1 MRKYLILT
9 AASLAL
15 LLSAC
20 GAEKGGENGQSTEA
34 TTREIV
40 IEFETQAEKTSPVE
54 SAAVSDES
62 ALDENQSLLAESETE
77 AVGTSSLESS
87 AEETTTEM
95 PVYKVTP
102 MEKTMYAIKPVNVR
116 AGYTTGTTVLS
127 SLKAGQEVEV
137 TGMSENGWIQIKF
150 NGGEAYVYKTYLSES
165 KDDVETKAS
174 AESHAGNSNNS
185 ENGNNSNNNGN
196 NNGGSSALAADPAQT
211 PGKNPSQQPSGPAAA
226 PESAP
231 ESAPA
236 PITIPPS
243 PIS

>member
-1 MRKYLILT
+1 MRKYFILI
-9 AASLAL
+9 AVSLSL

-20 GAEKGGENGQSTEA
+20 GGGEKGGETGQSTEA

-40 IEFETQAEKTSPVE
+40 IEFDTEAEEPLPDE
-54 SAAVSDES
+54 SAAASDES
-62 ALDENQSLLAESETE
+62 GLDENQSLLAESDS
-77 AVGTSSLESS
+77 AVDGASNLESS

-95 PVYKVTP
+95 PVYQVTP
-102 MEKTMYAIKPVNVR
+102 MEKTMYAVKPVNVR

-165 KDDVETKAS
+165 KDDVETKAA
-174 AESHAGNSNNS
+174 AESKAANSSNS
-185 ENGNNSNNNGN
+185 GGS
-196 NNGGSSALAADPAQT
+196 NNGGGTLASDPAQI
-211 PGKNPSQQPSGPAAA
+211 PGQTTSQQPSESATA

-231 ESAPA
+231 T

-243 PIS
+243 PVS

>member
-40 IEFETQAEKTSPVE
+40 IEFETQAEKPSPEE

-62 ALDENQSLLAESETE
+62 GLDENQALLAESDS
-77 AVGTSSLESS
+77 AVDGSSNLESS

-137 TGMSENGWIQIKF
+137 IGMSENGWIQIKF

-174 AESHAGNSNNS
+174 VESHADNSNI
-185 ENGNNSNNNGN
+185 SNNNGS
-196 NNGGSSALAADPAQT
+196 NNGSSNSALAADPAQT
-211 PGKNPSQQPSGPAAA
+211 PGKKPSQQPSGPAAA